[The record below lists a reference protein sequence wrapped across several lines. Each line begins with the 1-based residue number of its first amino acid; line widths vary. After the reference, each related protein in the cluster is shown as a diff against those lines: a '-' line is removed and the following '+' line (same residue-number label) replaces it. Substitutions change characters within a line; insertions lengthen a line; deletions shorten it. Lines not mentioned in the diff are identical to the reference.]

1 MTELRKG
8 EIKIAIK
15 LFHKIKKRRL
25 LRTDV
30 VVKLNRNKNQRNGLE
45 TQAKALMLL
54 MLHL

>member
-8 EIKIAIK
+8 EIKIVIK

-25 LRTDV
+25 LRTDAMI
-30 VVKLNRNKNQRNGLE
+30 KLNRNKNQRNGLE